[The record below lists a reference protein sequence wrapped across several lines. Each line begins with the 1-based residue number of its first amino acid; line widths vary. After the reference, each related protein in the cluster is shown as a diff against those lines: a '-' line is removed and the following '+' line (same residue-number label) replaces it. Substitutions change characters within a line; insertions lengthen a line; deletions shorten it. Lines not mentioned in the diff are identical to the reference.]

1 MDLKKRVLLLRVN
14 IEKAKALTMLQKAG
28 AVEAIVSDAGDI
40 IGELC
45 ARVERLEEV
54 LNDG

>member
-14 IEKAKALTMLQKAG
+14 IEKAKALPLLQKAG
-28 AVEAIVSDAGDI
+28 AVESIVSDAGDI
-40 IGELC
+40 LGEVC